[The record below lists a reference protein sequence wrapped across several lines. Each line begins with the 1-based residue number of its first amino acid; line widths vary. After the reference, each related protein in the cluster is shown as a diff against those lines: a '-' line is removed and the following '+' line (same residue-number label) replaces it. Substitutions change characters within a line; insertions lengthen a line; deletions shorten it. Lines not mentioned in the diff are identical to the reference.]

1 MPPVGPTGGK
11 HEETRDNGALERRG
25 RASCCLSVAD
35 TRIVRVIVLKE
46 AAMEPDVLV
55 HRVRAEFNEMPGLR
69 LTLAQATRLWRL
81 EPAVCQEIIDTL
93 VDSHFLR
100 WTTSGM
106 VMRADR

>member
-1 MPPVGPTGGK
+1 MNS
-11 HEETRDNGALERRG
+11 RDQTAPRVAGLLL
-25 RASCCLSVAD
+25 ASCAG
-35 TRIVRVIVLKE
+35 
-46 AAMEPDVLV
+46 MEPDVLV

-81 EPAVCQEIIDTL
+81 EPSVCQEIIDTL